1 LLLFLRLVFVLLPN
15 AIVCENPDTDL
26 AKKWWN
32 VLLKSFEEVSMIKME
47 NLFYKVFSEDTN
59 HPDLLILHETNW
71 SLIKTISAESL

>member
-1 LLLFLRLVFVLLPN
+1 MLLFLRLVFVLLPN

-26 AKKWWN
+26 TKKWWN

-47 NLFYKVFSEDTN
+47 NLFYKVFSEDTY
-59 HPDLLILHETNW
+59 HPDLLILHETNR